1 MHASLPDLKY
11 RSPLSLMFH
20 RHKVPLFANQTLLCF
35 FHVLAR
41 SCASHPLHCK
51 CSAYPR
57 LSSMITGF
65 TVYQA

>member
-1 MHASLPDLKY
+1 MHASLLDLKY
-11 RSPLSLMFH
+11 RSPPSLMFH
-20 RHKVPLFANQTLLCF
+20 RHKVPLFAIQSLLRS

-41 SCASHPLHCK
+41 SCTSHPLHYK